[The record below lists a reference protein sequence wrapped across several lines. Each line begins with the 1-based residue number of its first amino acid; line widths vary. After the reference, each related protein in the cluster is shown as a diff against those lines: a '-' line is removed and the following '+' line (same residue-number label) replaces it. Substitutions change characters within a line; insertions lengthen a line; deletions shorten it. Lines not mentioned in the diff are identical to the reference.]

1 MKDLLNKLSILL
13 FTNIYTSTIRFKI
26 CLRVWFWIH
35 WDFDSL
41 HLQCKKRKLHSC
53 AIIMACLTII
63 HIVVVISVFSLLIAV
78 LLMDLMKP
86 NTYNLLIRLCLLI
99 LIYSWN
105 EAAFCKALMI
115 TIKNLTFHFITKK
128 GLRKSKYNFNM
139 YQHTCHLLN
148 SH

>member
-1 MKDLLNKLSILL
+1 MVGTFLTKIADYRHLNLKFLELKDLLNKLSILL

-53 AIIMACLTII
+53 MACLTII
-63 HIVVVISVFSLLIAV
+63 HILVVISVFSLLIAV
-78 LLMDLMKP
+78 MLMDLMKP

-99 LIYSWN
+99 LIYF
-105 EAAFCKALMI
+105 EMRQLFAKD
-115 TIKNLTFHFITKK
+115 
-128 GLRKSKYNFNM
+128 
-139 YQHTCHLLN
+139 
-148 SH
+148 